1 MGMSF
6 WNWVGIVMLILALF
20 LNELYLG
27 INAWYEVNLL
37 AVVFGVVYL
46 VVAVSLS
53 MWPSAAHNQNA

>member
-6 WNWVGIVMLILALF
+6 WNWLGIVMLVLGLL

-27 INAWYEVNLL
+27 INAWYEINLW
-37 AVVFGVVYL
+37 AIVAGVVYL

-53 MWPSAAHNQNA
+53 VWPSASNQSA

>member
-6 WNWVGIVMLILALF
+6 WNWLGIVMLVLGLL

-27 INAWYEVNLL
+27 INAWYDINLG
-37 AVVFGVVYL
+37 AVVAGVVYL

-53 MWPSAAHNQNA
+53 VWPSASNQSV

>member
-6 WNWVGIVMLILALF
+6 WNWLGIVMLVLGLL

-27 INAWYEVNLL
+27 INAWYDINLG
-37 AVVFGVVYL
+37 AIIAGVVYL

-53 MWPSAAHNQNA
+53 VWPSASNQSA

>member
-6 WNWVGIVMLILALF
+6 WNWLGIVMLVLGLL

-27 INAWYEVNLL
+27 INAWYDINLG
-37 AVVFGVVYL
+37 AVVAGVVYL

-53 MWPSAAHNQNA
+53 VWPSASNQSA

>member
-6 WNWVGIVMLILALF
+6 WNWLGVVMLVLGLF

-37 AVVFGVVYL
+37 AIIVGVVYL
-46 VVAVSLS
+46 VVAIALS
-53 MWPSAAHNQNA
+53 VWPSASNQSA

>member
-6 WNWVGIVMLILALF
+6 WNWLGIVMLVLGLF

-27 INAWYEVNLL
+27 INAWYEINLG
-37 AVVFGVVYL
+37 AIIAGVVYL

-53 MWPSAAHNQNA
+53 VWPSASNQSA

>member
-6 WNWVGIVMLILALF
+6 WNWLGVVMLVLGLF

-37 AVVFGVVYL
+37 AIIAGVVYL
-46 VVAVSLS
+46 VVAIALS
-53 MWPSAAHNQNA
+53 VWPSASNQSA